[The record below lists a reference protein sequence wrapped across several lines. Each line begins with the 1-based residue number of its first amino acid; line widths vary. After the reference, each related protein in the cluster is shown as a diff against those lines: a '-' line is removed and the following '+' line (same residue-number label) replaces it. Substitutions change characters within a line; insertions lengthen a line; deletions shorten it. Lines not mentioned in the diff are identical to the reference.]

1 MNLEKMWFSWNEHRE
16 RKGQEMM
23 HRDISREFEKLQSST
38 SRPKWDPLYRYFLG
52 SGFKVSSLEKPLF
65 HTVGPKSQ

>member
-1 MNLEKMWFSWNEHRE
+1 
-16 RKGQEMM
+16 MM
-23 HRDISREFEKLQSST
+23 RRDISREFEKLQSST
-38 SRPKWDPLYRYFLG
+38 SRPKWNPLYRYFLG